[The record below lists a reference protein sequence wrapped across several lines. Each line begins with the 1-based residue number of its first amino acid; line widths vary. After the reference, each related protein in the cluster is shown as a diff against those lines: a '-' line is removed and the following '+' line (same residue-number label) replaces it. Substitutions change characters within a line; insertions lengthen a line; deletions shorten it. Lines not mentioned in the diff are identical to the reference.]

1 MWELIAQERNLSPNL
16 RKVKMNP
23 FFRSELYIA
32 KVPTRTNNVNLD
44 IDRSSRS
51 LYVLFP
57 EKTKISQLEPVAP

>member
-44 IDRSSRS
+44 IDQ
-51 LYVLFP
+51 YQ
-57 EKTKISQLEPVAP
+57 KIKVI